1 MKNKENTIKKEN
13 KYETFADLSESAKRL
28 SNDIALFLGEEMEEL
43 NVSSYQFRTGMER
56 YLNRVLT
63 ALLRNTQPV
72 VIFPDSVPGF
82 TMMVFKKVDLGTLPT
97 EAINKAKR
105 NPTEEINQSQA
116 IDSVIS
122 KFFDKNK
129 QKVLLIENTDLIF
142 ALFPMADTKRNLKE
156 MELYITY

>member
-1 MKNKENTIKKEN
+1 MKNKENTIKKEY

-43 NVSSYQFRTGMER
+43 NVSSYQFRAGMER

-82 TMMVFKKVDLGTLPT
+82 TMMVFKKVDLGALPT
-97 EAINKAKR
+97 ECINKAKR

-116 IDSVIS
+116 IDSVVS